1 MCILLIKFIFTLTTK
16 EFRTRTLRSRRN
28 KKNSRS
34 HAEQEDAGAI
44 PIEEIQ
50 KHGINATDMN
60 KLKAAGL
67 FTVQSLAYATSKQLL
82 DIKGISE
89 AKMKKMKNAAQLL
102 IPMSFTTATEYSLQ
116 RKQLIKV
123 GTGCKELDTILQG
136 GIETGSITELYGEF
150 RTGKS
155 QMCHQLCVMC
165 QLPVEQGGAE
175 GKAMFIDTEGTFRP
189 ERLEAIAARYGLRGA
204 DVLDNVAY
212 ARAYNSEHQMEL
224 LSHAAAMM
232 AEARYALLVVDSAM
246 ALYRTDF
253 SGRGE
258 LAERQ
263 QKLAKFLRA
272 LTRLAEVF
280 GIAVVITNQ
289 VTANPD
295 GSMFSRDS
303 QKPIGGNIMA
313 HASTTRLKF
322 RKGRG
327 EQRVVKIIDSPHLPE
342 ADAVFA
348 ITEQGVCDATD

>member
-1 MCILLIKFIFTLTTK
+1 
-16 EFRTRTLRSRRN
+16 
-28 KKNSRS
+28 
-34 HAEQEDAGAI
+34 
-44 PIEEIQ
+44 
-50 KHGINATDMN
+50 
-60 KLKAAGL
+60 
-67 FTVQSLAYATSKQLL
+67 
-82 DIKGISE
+82 
-89 AKMKKMKNAAQLL
+89 
-102 IPMSFTTATEYSLQ
+102 
-116 RKQLIKV
+116 
-123 GTGCKELDTILQG
+123 
-136 GIETGSITELYGEF
+136 
-150 RTGKS
+150 
-155 QMCHQLCVMC
+155 
-165 QLPVEQGGAE
+165 
-175 GKAMFIDTEGTFRP
+175 
-189 ERLEAIAARYGLRGA
+189 
-204 DVLDNVAY
+204 
-212 ARAYNSEHQMEL
+212 MEL

-322 RKGRG
+322 RKGRVCCC
-327 EQRVVKIIDSPHLPE
+327 QDHRFASPSRS
-342 ADAVFA
+342 
-348 ITEQGVCDATD
+348 